1 MKGSRNKN
9 VDIGGAYF
17 GGFFDH
23 YVVKTVDNVYTDNQQ
38 VIVSDIGG
46 RCMYENKAGLGYQD
60 FEEIRTGHIFYIDK
74 TDFIR
79 EWWENA
85 DKVSLITR
93 PRRFG
98 KTLNMS
104 TIECFFSNKYA
115 GRSDLFE
122 GLSIWEERSSD
133 GEYKYRKLQG
143 TYPVIF
149 LSFANVK
156 ATTYKEMIF
165 QITKVFSDLY
175 EKNRN
180 LLSGNLLSENERK
193 YYKSITI
200 GMDAGLA
207 VGAIHSMACFMQR
220 YYGQKVIIL
229 LDEYD
234 TPMQDAWI
242 SGYWEE
248 AASFFG
254 GLFNA
259 VFKTNEYLE
268 RGLIT
273 GITRIAKESIFT
285 GMNNLDVITTTSDKY
300 ATAFGFT
307 EEEVFTALDNA
318 GLGGEKQKVKRWY
331 DGFIF
336 GVFTDIYNPW
346 SVVSFIN
353 KRGKYDAYWSNTSGN
368 GLVNLLIQ
376 KGNRD
381 IKQTMED
388 LLQGKSFEAE
398 IDEKIV
404 FDDLNGSTETV
415 WSLLLATGYLKV
427 LDRRILDEDEEGGG
441 EEGDVWYTLTITN
454 FEVKRMFRRMVKAWF
469 GGNAEIPYSNFIKA
483 LLMND
488 VEGMNEFM
496 NKVALHSFSSFDIA
510 KSVSDDDAP
519 ERFYHGFVLGLMVE
533 LAGRFEI
540 TSNRESGFG
549 RYDIMLTP
557 RNKEKDCAYII
568 EFKVH
573 KPLKEK
579 DLVQTV
585 ANAHSQIDE
594 KMYDAKLIADGFSP
608 EQIRKYG
615 FAFRGKECLIG

>member
-1 MKGSRNKN
+1 MN
-9 VDIGGAYF
+9 
-17 GGFFDH
+17 
-23 YVVKTVDNVYTDNQQ
+23 
-38 VIVSDIGG
+38 
-46 RCMYENKAGLGYQD
+46 ENKAGLGYQD
-60 FEEIRTGHIFYIDK
+60 FEEVRTQHIFYIDK

-79 EWWENA
+79 EWWEYA
-85 DKVSLITR
+85 DKVTLITR

-104 TIECFFSNKYA
+104 MTECFFSNKYA

-122 GLSIWEERSSD
+122 GLSIWEEKTSD

-143 TYPVIF
+143 IFPVIF

-156 ATTYKEMIF
+156 AASYEEMIF
-165 QITKVFSDLY
+165 KITRVITDLY
-175 EKNRN
+175 NKNEYLLERN
-180 LLSGNLLSENERK
+180 LLNEKERE
-193 YYKSITI
+193 YYQGIKI
-200 GMDAGLA
+200 GMNAELA
-207 VGAIHSMACFMQR
+207 TDAIHSIAGFMQR
-220 YYGQKVIIL
+220 YYNQKVIII

-234 TPMQDAWI
+234 TPMHDAWI

-248 AASFFG
+248 TVSFFS
-254 GLFNA
+254 GLFNST
-259 VFKTNEYLE
+259 FKTNEYLE

-273 GITRIAKESIFT
+273 GITRVAKESIFT
-285 GMNNLDVITTTSDKY
+285 GMNNLDVITTTSSEY
-300 ATAFGFT
+300 ATDFGFT
-307 EEEVFTALDNA
+307 EEEVFTALDDA
-318 GLGGEKQKVKRWY
+318 GLGDQKGKVKKWY
-331 DGFIF
+331 DGFTF
-336 GVFTDIYNPW
+336 GTCTDIYNPW
-346 SVVSFIN
+346 SIVSFIR
-353 KRGKYDAYWSNTSGN
+353 KKGKYDTYWSNTSGN
-368 GLVNLLIQ
+368 GLVNQLIQ
-376 KGNRD
+376 KGNAE

-404 FDDLNGSTETV
+404 FDQLNGSANAV

-427 LDRRILDEDEEGGG
+427 LHVRTLEEDEEIG

-454 FEVKRMFRRMVKAWF
+454 LEVRRMFRGMVKGWF
-469 GGNAEIPYSNFIKA
+469 GGNSEMAYSNFIKA

-488 VEGMNEFM
+488 VDGMNEFM
-496 NKVALHSFSSFDIA
+496 NRIALHSFSSFDIA
-510 KSVSDDDAP
+510 KNASDDDAP

-557 RNKEKDCAYII
+557 ANRERDNAYII

-573 KPLKEK
+573 KSSKEK
-579 DLVQTV
+579 DLAQTV

-594 KMYDAKLIADGFSP
+594 KLYDAKLIADGFSP
-608 EQIRKYG
+608 DQIWKYG
-615 FAFRGKECLIG
+615 FAFKGKECLIG

>member
-1 MKGSRNKN
+1 MN
-9 VDIGGAYF
+9 
-17 GGFFDH
+17 
-23 YVVKTVDNVYTDNQQ
+23 
-38 VIVSDIGG
+38 
-46 RCMYENKAGLGYQD
+46 ENKAGLGYQD
-60 FEEIRTGHIFYIDK
+60 FEEVRTQHIFYIDK

-79 EWWENA
+79 EWWEYA
-85 DKVSLITR
+85 DKVTLITR

-104 TIECFFSNKYA
+104 MTECFFSNKYA

-122 GLSIWEERSSD
+122 GLSIWEEKSSD
-133 GEYKYRKLQG
+133 GEYKYRKIQG
-143 TYPVIF
+143 IFPVIF

-156 ATTYKEMIF
+156 AASYEEMIF
-165 QITKVFSDLY
+165 KITRVITDLY
-175 EKNRN
+175 NKNEYLLERN
-180 LLSGNLLSENERK
+180 LLNEKERE
-193 YYKSITI
+193 YYQGIKT
-200 GMDAGLA
+200 GMDAKLA
-207 VGAIHSMACFMQR
+207 TDAIHSMAGFMQR
-220 YYGQKVIIL
+220 YYNQKVIII

-248 AASFFG
+248 TVRFFS
-254 GLFNA
+254 GLFNST
-259 VFKTNEYLE
+259 FKTNEYLE

-273 GITRIAKESIFT
+273 GITRVAKESIFT
-285 GMNNLDVITTTSDKY
+285 GMNNLNVITTTSNKY
-300 ATAFGFT
+300 MTAFGFT
-307 EEEVFTALDNA
+307 EEEVFTALDDA
-318 GLGGEKQKVKRWY
+318 GYGEQKAKVKRWY
-331 DGFIF
+331 DGFTF
-336 GVFTDIYNPW
+336 GAYADIYNPW
-346 SVVSFIN
+346 SIVSFIN
-353 KRGKYDAYWSNTSGN
+353 EGGKYDSYWSNTSGN
-368 GLVNLLIQ
+368 GLVNQLIQ
-376 KGNRD
+376 KGNAE

-404 FDDLNGSTETV
+404 FDQLNGSANAV

-427 LDRRILDEDEEGGG
+427 LHVRTLDEDEEGIG

-454 FEVKRMFRRMVKAWF
+454 LEVRRMFRGMVKGWF
-469 GGNAEIPYSNFIKA
+469 GGNSEMAYSNFIKA

-488 VEGMNEFM
+488 VDGMNEFM
-496 NKVALHSFSSFDIA
+496 NRIALHSFSSFDIA
-510 KSVSDDDAP
+510 KNASDDDAP

-557 RNKEKDCAYII
+557 ANRERDNAYII

-573 KPLKEK
+573 KSSKEK
-579 DLVQTV
+579 DLAQTV

-594 KMYDAKLIADGFSP
+594 KLYDAKLIADGFSP
-608 EQIRKYG
+608 DQIRKYG
-615 FAFRGKECLIG
+615 FAFKGKECLIG

>member
-1 MKGSRNKN
+1 MN
-9 VDIGGAYF
+9 
-17 GGFFDH
+17 
-23 YVVKTVDNVYTDNQQ
+23 
-38 VIVSDIGG
+38 
-46 RCMYENKAGLGYQD
+46 ENRAGLGYQD
-60 FEEIRTGHIFYIDK
+60 FEEVRTQHIFYIDK

-79 EWWENA
+79 EWWEYA
-85 DKVSLITR
+85 DKVTLITR

-104 TIECFFSNKYA
+104 MTECFFSNKYKD
-115 GRSDLFE
+115 RSDLFE
-122 GLSIWEERSSD
+122 GLSIWEEKSPD

-156 ATTYKEMIF
+156 ATSYEDMVFKITQVITELYNENDYLLKE
-165 QITKVFSDLY
+165 DLLN
-175 EKNRN
+175 EK
-180 LLSGNLLSENERK
+180 EQE
-193 YYKSITI
+193 YYHNIKP
-200 GMDAGLA
+200 GMDAKLA
-207 VGAIHSMACFMQR
+207 TDAIRSMAGFMQR
-220 YYGQKVIIL
+220 HYNQKTVII

-242 SGYWEE
+242 SGYGEE
-248 AASFFG
+248 TVSFFSG
-254 GLFNA
+254 MFNST
-259 VFKTNEYLE
+259 FKTNKYLE

-273 GITRIAKESIFT
+273 GITRVAKESIFT

-300 ATAFGFT
+300 TTAFGFT

-318 GLGGEKQKVKRWY
+318 GLGEQKQKVKRWY

-336 GVFTDIYNPW
+336 GTRTDIYNPW
-346 SVVSFIN
+346 SIVSFIN
-353 KRGKYDAYWSNTSGN
+353 KKGKYDTYWSNTSGN
-368 GLVNLLIQ
+368 GLVNQLIQ
-376 KGNRD
+376 KGNPD
-381 IKQTMED
+381 IKQIMED
-388 LLQGKSFEAE
+388 LLQDKSFEAK

-404 FDDLNGSTETV
+404 FDQLNGSADAV

-427 LDRRILDEDEEGGG
+427 LSVKTLDSDEEGVGV
-441 EEGDVWYTLTITN
+441 EGDVWYTLTITN
-454 FEVKRMFRRMVKAWF
+454 LETKRMFRKMVSDWF
-469 GGNAEIPYSNFIKA
+469 GGNAEMPYNNFIKA
-483 LLMND
+483 LLIND
-488 VEGMNEFM
+488 MDRMNEFM
-496 NKVALHSFSSFDIA
+496 NKIALYSFSNFDIA
-510 KSVSDDDAP
+510 KNASDDDAP

-557 RNKEKDCAYII
+557 KNREKDCAYII

-573 KPLKEK
+573 KPSKEK
-579 DLVQTV
+579 DLAQTV

-594 KMYDAKLIADGFSP
+594 KLYDAKLIADGFSP